1 MLSYVIRRVATAF
14 VVVFIVIS
22 LSFFLVRLM
31 PGNAVQFLT
40 DQLERQGNYTPQE
53 IQQKIA
59 AVYGILPKSPVW
71 RQYLTYVGHA
81 FRGNLGTSILN
92 PGETVVHI
100 VGNALP
106 WTIFSVGVALLIS
119 FGLGVGVG
127 TVMAVFQSTRFTKV
141 VTLVVSFL
149 SAVPNY
155 VAAILLIY
163 FLADRSGVFPSSGA
177 YAVNVTPGPNPR
189 FIGSVLFHAILP
201 ISAYVITAFGG
212 WALTMKGAA
221 ISTIGAEYVRSAES
235 RGLLDRRIA
244 RSYVGR
250 NSLLPMVTS
259 LALSLGYVFG
269 GSVFIETYFSY
280 PGIGYYLIQAVTA
293 RDYSLMMGC
302 FILITVSVVLANL
315 LVDLLYPLVDPRI
328 ARPATRRGRVGAKT
342 DVTEAAVAA
351 VPVGSKIP

>member
-1 MLSYVIRRVATAF
+1 MLWYVVRRVVTAV

-31 PGNAVQFLT
+31 PGNAMQYLT
-40 DQLERQGNYTPQE
+40 DQLERQGSYTPQE

-59 AVYGILPKSPVW
+59 AVYGILPHSPVW
-71 RQYLTYVGHA
+71 KQYLTYVGHA

-106 WTIFSVGVALLIS
+106 WTIFSVGLALLIS
-119 FGLGVGVG
+119 FGLGVGIG
-127 TVMAVFQSTRFTKV
+127 TLMAVFQSSRFAKV
-141 VTLVVSFL
+141 TTLVVSFL

-155 VAAILLIY
+155 VVAILLIY
-163 FLADRSGVFPSSGA
+163 FVADRAGLFPSGGA
-177 YAVNVTPGPNPR
+177 YSVNVTPGPNPA
-189 FIGSVLFHAILP
+189 FIGSVIVHAVLP
-201 ISAYVITAFGG
+201 ILAYVLTAFGA

-235 RGLLDRRIA
+235 RGLLSRRIA
-244 RSYVGR
+244 QSYVGR

-269 GSVFIETYFSY
+269 GSVFIETYFTY

-302 FILITVSVVLANL
+302 FILITVSVVVANL
-315 LVDLLYPLVDPRI
+315 VVDLFYPLVDPRI
-328 ARPATRRGRVGAKT
+328 ARPATHRGRAGAKT
-342 DVTEAAVAA
+342 EVTEP
-351 VPVGSKIP
+351 VPVGSALP